1 MMMMMKTMRPDRTK
15 QRVIHTIQE
24 SPVLSQTLDVKIQDG
39 GMHGLISRSG
49 KWRASLH
56 GSIVW
61 KFLSTQ
67 LIGTAALQKHFY
79 IGIKDTELANFPDSL
94 SAQLRYGAILIL
106 LF

>member
-15 QRVIHTIQE
+15 QCVIQE
-24 SPVLSQTLDVKIQDG
+24 SQVLSQTLDVKIQDG

-49 KWRASLH
+49 NWRASLH
-56 GSIVW
+56 GSIAW
-61 KFLSTQ
+61 KCLSTQ

-79 IGIKDTELANFPDSL
+79 LVTKDTELANFPDSL

>member
-15 QRVIHTIQE
+15 QC
-24 SPVLSQTLDVKIQDG
+24 VLHSRKVRYFPRLGVKIQDG

-61 KFLSTQ
+61 KCLSTQ

-79 IGIKDTELANFPDSL
+79 LVTKDTELANFPDSL
-94 SAQLRYGAILIL
+94 SAQLR
-106 LF
+106 